1 MENGNVRGGEVQTP
15 TNITI
20 KGILS
25 LLMQRI
31 DETDKRSVISLG
43 MGDPSA
49 YSCFRTTPVAQD
61 AVVDALKSDK
71 FNGYSPTVGLP
82 QTRRAIAEYLSRDL
96 PYKLSTDD
104 VFITSG
110 CTQAI
115 DVALAMLARPGAN
128 ILLPKPGFPIYE
140 LCAAFRG
147 IKVRHF
153 DLLPEKG
160 WEVDLDAIESL
171 ADHNTVAI
179 VIINPGNP
187 CGNVYSYQHLKRIA
201 ETAEKLKTL
210 VIADEVYGHLAFG
223 RNPFV
228 PMGVFG
234 SIVPVITLGSL
245 SKRWIVPGWRLGW
258 FVTSDPSGMFKQPKT
273 VERIKKYFDILGGPA
288 TFIQVRLRKKV
299 ATCFRP
305 RLHNSCV
312 YLIVVRF
319 SAIVSIRFLVF
330 QAAVPRII
338 EQTDDVFFKNTIKT
352 LKRSSDICYDK
363 IREISCIICP
373 YKPEGSMAVMLKLNL
388 SLLEGISDDIDFCFK
403 LAKEESVIVLPGTAV
418 GLKDWIRITFAVD
431 PAGLEE
437 ALGRVKS
444 FCQRHASRILGA

>member
-1 MENGNVRGGEVQTP
+1 MDHDAVSGGEMQAP

-25 LLMQRI
+25 LLMQSI
-31 DETDKRSVISLG
+31 DEKHKRNVISLG
-43 MGDPSA
+43 MGDPSS
-49 YSCFRTTPVAQD
+49 YSCFHAPSVAQE
-61 AVVDALKSDK
+61 AVTDALKSDK

-82 QTRRAIAEYLSRDL
+82 QTRRAIAQYLSRDL
-96 PYKLSTDD
+96 PYQLSSDD

-128 ILLPKPGFPIYE
+128 IMLPKPGFPIYE

-147 IKVRHF
+147 IEVRHF

-171 ADHNTVAI
+171 ADHNTVAL

-201 ETAEKLKTL
+201 ETAVKIKTL
-210 VIADEVYGHLAFG
+210 IIADEVYGHLAFG

-228 PMGVFG
+228 AMGVFG
-234 SIVPVITLGSL
+234 SKAPVITLGSL

-258 FVTSDPSGMFKQPKT
+258 FVTSDPSGVFRQPKT
-273 VERIKKYFDILGGPA
+273 VERIKKYFDILGGTA
-288 TFIQVRLRKKV
+288 TFI
-299 ATCFRP
+299 
-305 RLHNSCV
+305 
-312 YLIVVRF
+312 
-319 SAIVSIRFLVF
+319 

-338 EQTDDVFFKNTIKT
+338 EQTEEVFFRNTIKT
-352 LKRSSDICYDK
+352 LKHSSDICCERIK
-363 IREISCIICP
+363 EISCIICP
-373 YKPEGSMAVMLKLNL
+373 HKPEGSMAVMLKLNL
-388 SLLEGISDDIDFCFK
+388 SLLDGISDDIDFCFK

-418 GLKDWIRITFAVD
+418 GLKDWIRLTFAVD
-431 PAGLEE
+431 PALLEE

-444 FCQRHASRILGA
+444 FCQRHASRVV